1 MPKHLLTSFVCTGT
15 NPKMTRKLPHF
26 ILAGLLACLLA
37 CTNRQPRQ
45 EKTSFTKVDSL
56 TETYLMLQDSLLHA
70 WNVMAWDEKEK
81 TKAMHNVIHLME
93 EDRGFDSKTLVTLEQ
108 RLDQLDRIRFT
119 QKSLANGYVIEEYDF
134 ASNSLVSEILSL
146 AEADPRFI
154 ENIVVQRWVD
164 KIKTTDQ
171 RVDEYR
177 TNYDAIAIKYNQFL
191 DRNKMYLHEID
202 KDCSGE
208 KRALFRMASE

>member
-1 MPKHLLTSFVCTGT
+1 MAKHLLISFVCTGT
-15 NPKMTRKLPHF
+15 KPKMTKKLSIF
-26 ILAGLLACLLA
+26 ILAGIVLCLLA
-37 CTNRQPRQ
+37 CNNKQPGQ
-45 EKTSFTKVDSL
+45 DKTSFTKVDSL
-56 TETYLMLQDSLLHA
+56 TETYLILQDSLLHA

-81 TKAMHNVIHLME
+81 TKAMHNVLHLME
-93 EDRGFDSKTLVTLEQ
+93 TDKGFDSTTLITLEQ

-146 AEADPRFI
+146 AEADPKFI
-154 ENIVVQRWVD
+154 ENTVVQHWVD

-171 RVDEYR
+171 RVDGYR
-177 TNYDAIAIKYNQFL
+177 ADYDAVAIKYNQFL
-191 DRNKMYLHEID
+191 DKNKKYLHEID
-202 KDCSGE
+202 KDCTGE